1 MRYKEQMTDELA
13 NDHRSSMIA
22 SVPSDMQGVG
32 AQDEVG
38 AVVTAIKANDLIHR
52 DISNY
57 LLRDIVKATIKVLDD
72 HRAEHPGS
80 DPAPS

>member
-1 MRYKEQMTDELA
+1 MTDKLT

-22 SVPSDMQGVG
+22 SVPSSDFEGVG
-32 AQDEVG
+32 VQDEVG

-52 DISNY
+52 NISDY
-57 LLRDIVKATIKVLDD
+57 LLRDIVRATIKVLDD
-72 HRAEHPGS
+72 HRAEHLDP